1 MSADD
6 DNPQPDLDALDDEMR
21 RIEHDL
27 ERAEG
32 LGREDA
38 TKRLRRLRRRAAEV
52 APDALFGPVQ
62 EDGIRGIAR
71 RTDSYGFVLIMLAA
85 LIWLFLPVST
95 ERSWARVPTIAV
107 FFLTI
112 IIAMHTSFVRE
123 SRLKAVVALDLA
135 LLLVGILGFAL
146 DNDDVRAVTD
156 VGFAALLFVTAG
168 VVLVRVLRHNAV
180 TSRTI
185 SGAVAAYLFVGLGF
199 ASLANGINLVW
210 PGAYATPDGVIDFS
224 SMTYFSFVTLAT
236 LGYGDIVPVSDWA
249 RSMATLEAVL
259 GQIYLVT
266 IVARLVALFGTVRRT
281 PDVADTDPT

>member
-1 MSADD
+1 MSPDD
-6 DNPQPDLDALDDEMR
+6 DALEPDLDALDDEME
-21 RIEHDL
+21 RIEREL

-32 LGREDA
+32 QGREEA
-38 TKRLRRLRRRAAEV
+38 STRLRRLRRRAAEA
-52 APDALFGPVQ
+52 APDALFGPVE

-85 LIWLFLPVST
+85 LIWVFLPLST
-95 ERSWARVPTIAV
+95 ERSWARVPTISV

-112 IIAMHTSFVRE
+112 IIAMHTSFVRR
-123 SRLKAVVALDLA
+123 SRLRMVIALDFG
-135 LLLVGILGFAL
+135 LLIVGIVGFAL
-146 DNDDVRAVTD
+146 DNDNVRAITD
-156 VGFAALLFVTAG
+156 AGFAALLFVTAG
-168 VVLVRVLRHNAV
+168 VVLARVLRHNAV

-199 ASLANGINLVW
+199 ASLANGINLAW
-210 PGAYATPDGVIDFS
+210 PGAYTTTSGAVDFS

-236 LGYGDIVPVSDWA
+236 LGYGDILPVNNWA
-249 RSMATLEAVL
+249 RSMATLEAVM

-281 PDVADTDPT
+281 PTDDDHHD